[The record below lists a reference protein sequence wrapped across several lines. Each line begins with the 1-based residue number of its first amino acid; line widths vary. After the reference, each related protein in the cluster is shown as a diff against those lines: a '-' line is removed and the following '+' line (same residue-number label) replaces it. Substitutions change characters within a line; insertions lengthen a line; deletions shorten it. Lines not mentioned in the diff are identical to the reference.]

1 MARTDYSGT
10 PSKADTTGTNK
21 TTHYGEGAPGQGP
34 IIHNNFRSPLMV
46 VLNKI
51 MDLQKVYIFK
61 KHCTLNS

>member
-1 MARTDYSGT
+1 MARTDYGGT

-51 MDLQKVYIFK
+51 MDL
-61 KHCTLNS
+61 